1 MRVWLVVA
9 LAACSSSSDV
19 TGPFSGEQHRYVVD
33 TIQVPRDTSEA
44 QALAADLDGDG
55 SPENQ
60 FGTVTGVLASTSDL
74 STHSADMIAA
84 GSLASVVIIQA
95 DDLDT
100 DDSVGVTYLGADGA
114 AAVVAGGRIANGAF
128 MSNRTRETQVP
139 GEALVR
145 LPIYINADPLELSLA
160 GMEIEL
166 SPDGDGFTG
175 IVRGGLDE
183 DGARQ
188 AAFLGL
194 VQMAETEPERHL
206 VFMRGID
213 KDRDGVI
220 TRAEIDDSV
229 IALLVSADIDL
240 FDGARFAPN
249 PASTAPDSLS
259 LAFGIHL
266 TPCAEGR
273 CSTAAAMNPCRDRV
287 RDGDESDVDC
297 GGSCQPCWSG
307 KQCTRAED
315 CQSRACDGGSCAAAS
330 CTDGVRD
337 GYESDTDCGGP
348 CPACA
353 AGLTCANDTDCA
365 SGNCDNGIASLG
377 TCQQ

>member
-1 MRVWLVVA
+1 
-9 LAACSSSSDV
+9 
-19 TGPFSGEQHRYVVD
+19 
-33 TIQVPRDTSEA
+33 
-44 QALAADLDGDG
+44 
-55 SPENQ
+55 
-60 FGTVTGVLASTSDL
+60 
-74 STHSADMIAA
+74 
-84 GSLASVVIIQA
+84 
-95 DDLDT
+95 
-100 DDSVGVTYLGADGA
+100 
-114 AAVVAGGRIANGAF
+114 
-128 MSNRTRETQVP
+128 
-139 GEALVR
+139 VR
-145 LPIYINADPLELSLA
+145 LPIYVNADPLALTLE

-166 SPDGDGFTG
+166 APDGAGGFTG
-175 IVRGGLDE
+175 IVRGGLRE
-183 DGARQ
+183 DDARA
-188 AAFLGL
+188 AAFAGL
-194 VQMAETEPERHL
+194 VEMAETEPERHL

-220 TRAEIDDSV
+220 TRAEVDDSV

-240 FDGARFAPN
+240 FDGDRFAPN
-249 PASTAPDSLS
+249 PTSTAPDSLS

-273 CSTAAAMNPCRDRV
+273 CSTAAPMNLCRDRV
-287 RDGDESDVDC
+287 RDGDETDVDC

-315 CQSRACDGGSCAAAS
+315 CQSRACNGGSCATAS

-337 GYESDTDCGGP
+337 GYESDIDCGGP

-353 AGLTCANDTDCA
+353 AGLSCASDADCA